1 MEHPQSYQQLL
12 DLAEQCS
19 RPVTHLFALALQ
31 NDPFRADHPS
41 RRRDG
46 EWFAQVWTAMDCGP
60 GTHLRRLHYRLVSQ
74 LQPIELLDGSP
85 YENTERCWKLLGQ
98 CSTAA
103 RYLGLVAAEHL
114 VDRRNPPAELFLE
127 FGSSHDIGVVGASE
141 LNIPLTQKPGIL
153 LTPPTIEQAYHTEIW
168 CEKSTIND
176 ILMPLGEAYGVNIVT
191 ALGELSATACHA
203 LVKRAKELDRP
214 ARVLYISDFDPAGR
228 SMPVAA
234 ARKIE
239 HFVQRQADDDL
250 LHITLQPIALTPE
263 QCAEFKLPRTPI
275 KDTERRGARFESR
288 FGSGATEL
296 DALEALHP
304 GALQEI
310 ITRELLRFYD
320 PTLAGRTERA
330 AKALKSELD
339 RLTAEILAQEPE
351 TWKSIA
357 QEWRAIEPRI
367 EAFNYQIRA
376 AHRAVAEIEDAVSEL
391 EIEWPE
397 PEDGDDYG
405 PDDEPLFNSSR
416 GYLEQL
422 DHYRAF
428 QGKAPQNGNGED
440 HQ

>member
-1 MEHPQSYQQLL
+1 MVRASLDGDGLRSRHPPTPAALPAR
-12 DLAEQCS
+12 LA
-19 RPVTHLFALALQ
+19 T
-31 NDPFRADHPS
+31 
-41 RRRDG
+41 
-46 EWFAQVWTAMDCGP
+46 
-60 GTHLRRLHYRLVSQ
+60 
-74 LQPIELLDGSP
+74 QPIELLDGSP

-127 FGSSHDIGVVGASE
+127 FGSSHEIGVVGASE

-153 LTPPTIEQAYHTEIW
+153 LAPPTIEQAYHTEIW

-203 LVKRAKELDRP
+203 LVERAKESDRP

-351 TWKSIA
+351 TL
-357 QEWRAIEPRI
+357 EVNRAGM
-367 EAFNYQIRA
+367 AC
-376 AHRAVAEIEDAVSEL
+376 HRAPDRGFQLPNPRSLGSCRCRVEDAVSEL